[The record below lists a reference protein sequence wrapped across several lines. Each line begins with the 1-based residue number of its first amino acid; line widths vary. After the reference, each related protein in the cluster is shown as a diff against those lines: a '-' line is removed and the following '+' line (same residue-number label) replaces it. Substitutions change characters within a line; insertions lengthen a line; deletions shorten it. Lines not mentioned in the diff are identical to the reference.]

1 MRFLV
6 LAPLLLT
13 FAVHPSLAAPAPPGE
28 GSKAF
33 VARPKFGAAVFDLPA
48 QVRWRST
55 VLPDGR
61 YRLLVMADVN
71 VVSVQRNIKALSAQA
86 LDRDIPCD
94 KLVKVRSAAAR
105 LVAPRAIGYDL
116 RFRYAKR
123 VCAGGLPL
131 ELPAEVTCAS
141 RIALS
146 AAKSIIVIDVRG
158 AASPPCRIEGAAA
171 GISEAIHALVGF
183 DVFKRHAIDVARVL
197 PKEFQ
202 GVTVDIRALAF
213 DLPPKL
219 AVLHVAGESTMTAA
233 QFNRLMARLN
243 AAAVTN

>member
-1 MRFLV
+1 LHATV
-6 LAPLLLT
+6 AAPLQL
-13 FAVHPSLAAPAPPGE
+13 GE
-28 GSKAF
+28 GSKSF
-33 VARPKFGAAVFDLPA
+33 VARPMFGAAVFDLPA

-61 YRLLVMADVN
+61 YRLSLTADVG
-71 VVSVQRNIKALSAQA
+71 VVSVQRNIKPLSAQA

-94 KLVKVRSAAAR
+94 KLVRVRSAAAH

-131 ELPAEVTCAS
+131 ELPAEVICAA

-146 AAKSIIVIDVRG
+146 AAKSIIMIDVRG
-158 AASPPCRIEGAAA
+158 ASTPPCRIEGAAA
-171 GISEAIHALVGF
+171 GISEAIYALVGF
-183 DVFKRHAIDVARVL
+183 DVFKRHAIDAARLL
-197 PKEFQ
+197 PKEFH
-202 GVTVDIRALAF
+202 GVTVDIRTLAF
-213 DLPPKL
+213 DVPPKP

-233 QFNRLMARLN
+233 QFDRLMARLN
-243 AAAVTN
+243 AAATH